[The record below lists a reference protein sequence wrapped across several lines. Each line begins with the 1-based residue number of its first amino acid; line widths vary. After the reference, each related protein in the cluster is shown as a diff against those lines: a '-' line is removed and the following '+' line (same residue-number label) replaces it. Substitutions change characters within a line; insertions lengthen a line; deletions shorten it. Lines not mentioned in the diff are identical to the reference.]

1 MAAARLSRLW
11 GEFWLAATFL
21 TTLPAPKFVVPP
33 GGLGPAG
40 RWFPLVG
47 LLIGLLLWGVQFL
60 AGHFFPALLTG
71 ALVVLA
77 WVALTGGLHLDGLA
91 DCCDGLLATTSRER
105 RLEILRDPRTGSF
118 GVLGL
123 VLTLLLKV
131 LAVWLVTAMSLPMAL
146 IIAPVWARWLLLLA
160 ARQPQARPEGL
171 GALFAAG
178 LTPGVIGMAAV
189 LPLFLLT
196 FAGGRGIVGVLLAS
210 LAMLA
215 LVRLARQR
223 LGGVTG
229 DVYGL
234 VVEVCEVV
242 LLLVFVAQ
250 PYWGWG
256 AGAWPVLSEY
266 TVLLN

>member
-1 MAAARLSRLW
+1 V
-11 GEFWLAATFL
+11 TFL
-21 TTLPAPKFVVPP
+21 TTLPVPKFAIPP

-47 LLIGLLLWGVQFL
+47 LLIGLLLCGVQFL
-60 AGHFFPALLTG
+60 AGHYFPTLLTG
-71 ALVVLA
+71 ALVVLV
-77 WVALTGGLHLDGLA
+77 WVMLTGGLHLDGLA

-105 RLEILRDPRTGSF
+105 RLEILRDPRVGSF

-123 VLTLLLKV
+123 ILTLLLKV
-131 LAVWLVTAMSLPMAL
+131 LAVWLATAMAVPMAL
-146 IIAPVWARWLLLLA
+146 IMAPVWARWLLLLA
-160 ARQPQARPEGL
+160 ARQPQARAEGM
-171 GALFAAG
+171 GAVFAAG
-178 LTPGVIGMAAV
+178 LTPGVIGMASV

-196 FAGGRGIVGVLLAS
+196 FTGGRGIVGVVLAS

-215 LVRLARQR
+215 LVRLAHRR

-234 VVEVCEVV
+234 VVEVSEVV
-242 LLLVFVAQ
+242 LLLTFVAQ

-256 AGAWPVLSEY
+256 AGAWPVFSEY